1 MMDNRLTF
9 LYHLV
14 GVMWGHIE
22 GVQPGAGHP
31 GAKRISVE
39 GIGKSVPERKRD
51 GVAQAKKC
59 MGLGVE
65 KSH

>member
-14 GVMWGHIE
+14 GVKWGRIE

-51 GVAQAKKC
+51 GV
-59 MGLGVE
+59 G
-65 KSH
+65 

>member
-14 GVMWGHIE
+14 GVKWGRIE
-22 GVQPGAGHP
+22 GVQPSAGHL

-39 GIGKSVPERKRD
+39 GVGKSAPERKRD

-59 MGLGVE
+59 MGLGAE
-65 KSH
+65 KSR

>member
-14 GVMWGHIE
+14 GVKWGRIE
-22 GVQPGAGHP
+22 GVQPSAGHL

-39 GIGKSVPERKRD
+39 GVGKSAPERKRD
-51 GVAQAKKC
+51 GV
-59 MGLGVE
+59 G
-65 KSH
+65 